1 MCEIS
6 HAGIKFSAVKVSMK
20 GLCPGGS
27 QIKTKET
34 LNVPVSWKTDI
45 FTHHAAARDP
55 DDKIIRCVSTKRN
68 KKERKKEKG
77 KAVSSFFFFLFFLE
91 ELIEFKSLQ

>member
-6 HAGIKFSAVKVSMK
+6 RAGIKFSAVKVSMK

-55 DDKIIRCVSTKRN
+55 DDKIIRCVSTKQN
-68 KKERKKEKG
+68 KKERKKKEKQ
-77 KAVSSFFFFLFFLE
+77 SLLFFLFF
-91 ELIEFKSLQ
+91 S